1 MTRGIVNI
9 VGLASSWIVWLWLIN
24 QTWSLPTAF
33 GVAVG
38 GVLVILP
45 TVFIA
50 RRLLDRQPTVEQAD
64 IITTVVHYLVAIFF
78 GSAVIAATEF
88 GLNSPSWPI
97 PIPAWLGL
105 GIMLVSGFVIL
116 LVVVNLAVKGL
127 GAPFA
132 VALTRSVAA
141 DWMYAW
147 TRNPMVVSGLAFLIG
162 LGLWLQSAL
171 FLVWVLIV
179 VSPAFLLYLKVYEE
193 RELEIRFGEAYLEYK
208 TRTPMLLPRK
218 PQNNRKEVKDES
230 TKSS

>member
-1 MTRGIVNI
+1 VTRIIVNI

-33 GVAVG
+33 SVAVG

-45 TVFIA
+45 AVFIA

-64 IITTVVHYLVAIFF
+64 IITTIVHYLVAIFF
-78 GSAVIAATEF
+78 GSAVIAATEV
-88 GLNSPSWPI
+88 GLNSPSWPV

-105 GIMLVSGFVIL
+105 GIMLVSGIAIV
-116 LVVVNLAVKGL
+116 LVVVNLAIKGL

-132 VALTRSVAA
+132 VALTRSVAT

-147 TRNPMVVSGLAFLIG
+147 TRNPMVVSALAFLIG

-171 FLVWVLIV
+171 FLIWVLIV

-218 PQNNRKEVKDES
+218 PQDNRKEVKDES
-230 TKSS
+230 A